1 MILLILLFFILGS
14 AVGSFLNVV
23 IDRTVRGESILG
35 RSYCDHCKATLVAVD
50 LIPIISFV
58 GFGARCRYCQ
68 KPISWQ
74 YPVVEVLTGLLFV
87 LAFIVLVQSGQL
99 SLPTLAYYFFLVS
112 ILIITDCP

>member
-58 GFGARCRYCQ
+58 GFWRPAAAIAKSRFLGSIRWSRL
-68 KPISWQ
+68 
-74 YPVVEVLTGLLFV
+74 LTGLLFV

-99 SLPTLAYYFFLVS
+99 SLPTLAYYFSGFHINS
-112 ILIITDCP
+112 GSCC